1 MELLGMGLSKMKVIG
16 LTGGIGTGKSV
27 ASSYLEKKGYKVI
40 DADKVA
46 REVVKDGSPL
56 LKVLV
61 DTFGPKIIKGDGS
74 LDRKALGELAFSS
87 AEKNKRL
94 NQIMHKAIIDV
105 IREKIKY
112 YEKEDPNQVVFLDAA
127 LLFETGLERDCN
139 QIWLL
144 CVDLETRLG
153 RICQRD
159 GLSKNQVMARINSQ
173 MPQKEKEA
181 KSDLLIDNSAT
192 PEMLYKQLDKL
203 I

>member
-1 MELLGMGLSKMKVIG
+1 MGLSKMKVIG